1 MNLKCTIFSFSIT
14 CLVLTARAQPVSTLL
29 KNAEGALG
37 EQRFAVAAEQF
48 EKAARLQR
56 DQGETLFRAA
66 EAYYRARDYAKALD
80 CYRACK
86 AECEASEIGGLH
98 YARMLKQSGRC
109 EEAVEAFRRFG
120 EGYRGAHRAVIVT
133 VLQNEIKGCES
144 AAQFAENQVFEV
156 PISHFDPLPPAI
168 NTAENAFAP
177 IPFSD
182 QLLYYSAIEKGRA
195 VLMRAVRKN
204 GVWQAPEAAQGLPEA
219 AASRFGSG
227 TFAPNGAHFYYTRCD
242 EVPSAARGGSNTA
255 CPCALYA
262 LRRTESGWSEPERL
276 RSYINQADQTVLHPS
291 VAQRGGTEYLF
302 FASDR
307 RGGFGGL
314 DLYVCE
320 RPADS
325 EAYDFSF
332 PQNLGNQVNTGG
344 DEVSPFFDALTGA
357 LWFGSQGHAGLGG
370 FDVFK
375 TERVEGRW
383 ARPTNA
389 GLPVNS
395 PADDFFFVLKKT
407 GEGGYCVSNRASAGN
422 RDDDVFEFSLAN
434 EEAVPTANEPF
445 ETAESQNA
453 ELQPPSN
460 APMTNDLPAPRYEV
474 HLEVVPTFDA
484 DAARYAD
491 ARAFGVLRAEPLPA
505 QGLLRVLLGD
515 FSDLQQANEV
525 AAALRGGGGFP
536 EAFVVKKT
544 ARE

>member
-1 MNLKCTIFSFSIT
+1 MIFFRLILSFSIT
-14 CLVLTARAQPVSTLL
+14 CIVLAARAQPVSVLL
-29 KNAEGALG
+29 KNAEGALA
-37 EQRFAVAAEQF
+37 EQRFAAAGEQF

-56 DQGETLFRAA
+56 EQGETLFRAA
-66 EAYYRARDYAKALD
+66 EAYYRGRDYAKALD

-86 AECEASEIGGLH
+86 AEREANEIGGLH

-144 AAQFAENQVFEV
+144 AAQLADNQVFEY
-156 PISHFDPLPPAI
+156 PILDFGPLPPAV
-168 NTAENAFAP
+168 NNAENAFAP

-182 QLLYYSAIEKGRA
+182 HLLYYSAIEKGRA
-195 VLMRAVRKN
+195 VLMRALRKN
-204 GVWQAPEAAQGLPEA
+204 SVWQAPEAAQGLPEA
-219 AASRFGSG
+219 AAARFGSG
-227 TFAPNGAHFYYTRCD
+227 TFAPDGAHFYYTRCE
-242 EVPSAARGGSNTA
+242 EVPSAARGGGNTV

-276 RSYINQADQTVLHPS
+276 RSYINQPDQTVLHPS
-291 VAQRGGTEYLF
+291 VAQVGGTEYLF

-325 EAYDFSF
+325 GGYDFSF

-344 DEVSPFFDALTGA
+344 DEVSPFFDARSGG
-357 LWFGSQGHAGLGG
+357 LWFSSQGHAGLGG
-370 FDVFK
+370 FDVFR
-375 TERVEGRW
+375 TERTEGRW

-389 GLPVNS
+389 GPPVNS

-422 RDDDVFEFSLAN
+422 RDDDIFEFSFEN
-434 EEAVPTANEPF
+434 GEAAPMT
-445 ETAESQNA
+445 
-453 ELQPPSN
+453 N
-460 APMTNDLPAPRYEV
+460 APMTNAPMTNAPMTNALMTNTPLYEV
-474 HLEVVPTFDA
+474 HLEVVPTFEEA
-484 DAARYAD
+484 AARYAD
-491 ARAFGVLRAEPLPA
+491 ARAFGALRAEPMPER
-505 QGLLRVLLGD
+505 GLVRVLLGD

-525 AAALRGGGGFP
+525 AAALRGGFP
-536 EAFVVKKT
+536 QALVVKKS